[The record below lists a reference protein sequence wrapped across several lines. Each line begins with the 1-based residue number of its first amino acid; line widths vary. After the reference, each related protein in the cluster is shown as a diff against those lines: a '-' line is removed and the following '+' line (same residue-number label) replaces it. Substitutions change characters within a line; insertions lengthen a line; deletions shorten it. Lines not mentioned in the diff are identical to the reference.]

1 MFLFVTITA
10 VAGGW
15 LMSPFVISKTF
26 EGKLDYN
33 CCALMTFDNIE
44 CLFLLR
50 SF

>member
-26 EGKLDYN
+26 EV
-33 CCALMTFDNIE
+33 IVVR
-44 CLFLLR
+44 LL
-50 SF
+50 